1 MKTVFIFLVL
11 VILDGCSDQI
21 TVRTDYDR
29 AFKISDYK
37 TFVWLDKAGIEE
49 RNNPLYYNELNDK
62 RIREAT
68 ISELNKKGYS
78 QNEDNPRLRVHYHIV
93 IEDKTQIRS
102 DTYSPYWIK
111 SERDVYTY
119 REGTLIID
127 LMDANGNTLLW
138 RGWAISALS
147 DTDQMSDELIREA
160 VTKIIAKLPQAK
172 TQ

>member
-1 MKTVFIFLVL
+1 MKKVL
-11 VILDGCSDQI
+11 IILALAALTACSDQI

-29 AFKISDYK
+29 AFDISTY
-37 TFVWLDKAGIEE
+37 TSFVWMDKEGIEA

-62 RIREAT
+62 RIRGAV
-68 ISELNKKGYS
+68 LARLAGKGYIV
-78 QNEDNPRLRVHYHIV
+78 NAEKPRLKVHYHIV

-127 LMDANGNTLLW
+127 FMDAETNELLW

-147 DTDQMSDELIREA
+147 DTEQMSDDLIHEA

-172 TQ
+172 VQ